1 MCHVYT
7 RVKCRDLNIHLK
19 NPLKI
24 SSGNIINEVQS
35 YVSRQLR
42 SVQECTV
49 YTLLFV
55 QIAIDKKMSYVWHQ
69 KSSNQLIQSDGE
81 LYRP

>member
-1 MCHVYT
+1 MWPMSSEGCIEKWPQYMCHVYT
-7 RVKCRDLNIHLK
+7 RVKCRDLNIHPK

-35 YVSRQLR
+35 CVSRQLR

-55 QIAIDKKMSYVWHQ
+55 QIAIDKKMS
-69 KSSNQLIQSDGE
+69 
-81 LYRP
+81 